1 MTFLNSGAKLT
12 FTTVYIVYF
21 ANMYDLTLT
30 NSLTTM
36 YNATYSIPL
45 CTTQPLL
52 PNHMYLL

>member
-1 MTFLNSGAKLT
+1 MTFFNSGAKLT

-36 YNATYSIPL
+36 YNATYSRP
-45 CTTQPLL
+45 
-52 PNHMYLL
+52 